1 MTDEKEFYM
10 QRAITLAEK
19 GKGRVNPNP
28 LVGAVVVKDG
38 KIIGEGY
45 HEYYGGLHAER
56 NALKN
61 CKESSEGATLYVTLE
76 PCCHYGKT
84 PPCTEAILEH
94 RIRKVV
100 VGMTDP
106 NPLMAGKSIGAF
118 EIKRRGS
125 RSWGSGK
132 RMHGTD
138 TYFSEI
144 YNNKNSLYINEICN
158 DDGRKDCNC
167 KRKIQMDY
175 R

>member
-100 VGMTDP
+100 IGMTDP
-106 NPLMAGKSIGAF
+106 NPLMAGKIIALL
-118 EIKRRGS
+118 K
-125 RSWGSGK
+125 
-132 RMHGTD
+132 
-138 TYFSEI
+138 
-144 YNNKNSLYINEICN
+144 
-158 DDGRKDCNC
+158 
-167 KRKIQMDY
+167 
-175 R
+175 